1 MDRARITD
9 ILKQLTAVDGPSGAE
24 AKVAELIRTVAGDTV
39 AEIRTDAL
47 GNLIARRPASAPAG
61 DGTTAPRVM
70 LAAHMDEIGLVVTRV
85 EQGFLHV
92 ARVGGVDPRSVLGQ
106 EVTVY
111 ASGPGS
117 EAYPD
122 GLPGYIGSRPP
133 HLLSEEERK
142 KVIPLHD
149 LRVDLGLPPSF
160 FAGGLV
166 RTGDRVVWRGPATEL
181 LDGRLATKA
190 LDNRASVAVMLGAL
204 GYLSAMQHSWDVL
217 AVATVQEEF
226 GLRGA
231 TTAAFGV
238 APDLAIALD
247 VTFGNTPGVS
257 EEETFAMD
265 HGPTIGVGP
274 NLHPGVVK
282 RLRQAADDMELS
294 YTIEP
299 MAGNT
304 GTDAWAI
311 QVSQAGVPTGLLS
324 VPVRYM
330 HSSVETVAVADLD
343 RTARLLAAFIAR
355 LDGNT
360 LAGLVEDLW

>member
-1 MDRARITD
+1 MDKARITD

-24 AKVAELIRTVAGDTV
+24 RKVAELVQKLAGDAVTQV
-39 AEIRTDAL
+39 SSDPL
-47 GNLIARRPASAPAG
+47 GNLIARRPAPVRQEGGATPG
-61 DGTTAPRVM
+61 RVM
-70 LAAHMDEIGLVVTRV
+70 LAAHMDEIGLIVTRV

-92 ARVGGVDPRSVLGQ
+92 AKVGGVDPRSALGQ

-111 ASGPGS
+111 ASGPG
-117 EAYPD
+117 ADAFPD

-133 HLLSEEERK
+133 HILSEEERH
-142 KVIPLHD
+142 KVIPLQD
-149 LRVDLGLPPSF
+149 LRVDLGLSLAF
-160 FAGGLV
+160 FEKGLV
-166 RTGDRVVWRGPATEL
+166 RVGDRVVWRGPATDL
-181 LDGRLATKA
+181 LEGRLATKA
-190 LDNRASVAVMLGAL
+190 LDNRASVAVMLGTL
-204 GYLSAMQHSWDVL
+204 GYLATMQHQWDVY

-257 EEETFAMD
+257 DDQTFDMD
-265 HGPTIGVGP
+265 HGPAIGIGP

-282 RLRQAADDMELS
+282 LLKQAADELEIR
-294 YTIEP
+294 YQVEP
-299 MAGNT
+299 MYGPT

-311 QVSQAGVPTGLLS
+311 QVSREGIPTGLLS

-343 RTARLLAAFIAR
+343 RTARLLAAFIVW
-355 LDGNT
+355 LDAGT
-360 LAGLVEDLW
+360 LSGLVEALW

>member
-1 MDRARITD
+1 MDKARITD

-24 AKVAELIRTVAGDTV
+24 SKIAELVQKLAGDTV
-39 AEIRTDAL
+39 SEVRTDAL
-47 GNLIARRPASAPAG
+47 GNLIAQRPATVQREDGAAPG
-61 DGTTAPRVM
+61 RVM
-70 LAAHMDEIGLVVTRV
+70 LAAHMDEIGFIVTRV

-92 ARVGGVDPRSVLGQ
+92 ARVGGVDPRSALGQ

-111 ASGPGS
+111 PSGPGA
-117 EAYPD
+117 EAFPD

-133 HLLSEEERK
+133 HVLTEEERR
-142 KVIPLHD
+142 KVIPLRD
-149 LRVDLGLPPSF
+149 LRVDLGLSAAF
-160 FAGGLV
+160 LDNGLV
-166 RTGDRVVWRGPATEL
+166 RVGDRIVWRGPATDL
-181 LDGRLATKA
+181 LEGRVATKA

-204 GYLSAMQHSWDVL
+204 GYLATMQHHWDVC
-217 AVATVQEEF
+217 AVATVQEEI

-247 VTFGNTPGVS
+247 VTFANTPGVS
-257 EEETFAMD
+257 ESQTFDMD

-282 RLRQAADDMELS
+282 LLKQAADELEIP
-294 YTIEP
+294 YQVEP
-299 MAGNT
+299 AYGPT

-311 QVSQAGVPTGLLS
+311 QISQEGIPTGLLS
-324 VPVRYM
+324 VPIRYM
-330 HSSVETVAVADLD
+330 HSPVETVAAADLD

-355 LDGNT
+355 LGGET
-360 LAGLVEDLW
+360 LAGLVDELW